1 MNKVG
6 DLISRA
12 ALLKECEERQKS
24 DPLEDGRGWA
34 DHFLNDAQCPSTEW
48 NSVEE
53 MIEYMPAVDATPAKH
68 GRWIET
74 AIPANTTGHGGVGQD
89 KKKGWLCSGCRCA
102 FDAELLWIKN
112 YCPGCGAKMGLEE
125 LDAKESN

>member
-6 DLISRA
+6 DLILRA

-34 DHFLNDAQCPSTEW
+34 DHFLNDAQRLSTEW

-53 MIEYMPAVDATPAKH
+53 MIEYAPAVDAVLVKH
-68 GRWIET
+68 GHWTRIH
-74 AIPANTTGHGGVGQD
+74 I
-89 KKKGWLCSGCRCA
+89 KGKGYGKVYYQHENCA
-102 FDAELLWIKN
+102 PLL
-112 YCPGCGAKMGLEE
+112 YESPYHCCPECGAMMDEE
-125 LDAKESN
+125 MVDK